1 MRLAA
6 VTGAFTVLI
15 ASAPAQAAPP
25 PTLALKKVAT
35 AAKAVAPRKVPAAR
49 KAPASFTPLQIA
61 RRQARARIRVVSYA
75 RAQRGDRYAH
85 GASGP
90 SSWDC
95 SGLTSGAY
103 RTVGIRLPH
112 SSAAQARRGIRV
124 TPRYARVGDLVAMN
138 GHVGVLVGRW
148 RMVDAPGPGRRVV
161 ERAIYRSGTLQFRR
175 LIG

>member
-6 VTGAFTVLI
+6 VTGAFTVLF
-15 ASAPAQAAPP
+15 ASAPVHAAPAPP
-25 PTLALKKVAT
+25 PTV
-35 AAKAVAPRKVPAAR
+35 RKVVSAGKPVAVR
-49 KAPASFTPLQIA
+49 KAPALTPVELS
-61 RRQARARIRVVSYA
+61 RRHARARVRVVSYA
-75 RAQRGDRYAH
+75 RAQRGDWYAH

-90 SSWDC
+90 SRWDC

-124 TPRYARVGDLVAMN
+124 TPRFAKVGDLVAMN

-161 ERAIYRSGTLQFRR
+161 ERAVFRTSTLQFRR

>member
-25 PTLALKKVAT
+25 PPQVAPKVAG
-35 AAKAVAPRKVPAAR
+35 AAKAVAPRKAPGVR
-49 KAPASFTPLQIA
+49 KAPALTPVQIA
-61 RRQARARIRVVSYA
+61 RRHARARVRVVTYA

-95 SGLTSGAY
+95 SGLTLGAY

-138 GHVGVLVGRW
+138 GHVGVLSGRW
-148 RMVDAPGPGRRVV
+148 RMVDAPGSGRRVV
-161 ERAIYRSGTLQFRR
+161 ERAIYRTRSLQFRR